1 MRRQIAAILFA
12 DVAGYTRLMD
22 TYESATHSRLMALL
36 SEVVRPAIE
45 RGSGRIV
52 KNTGDGF
59 LARFESVNGAIE
71 AAADIQQKV
80 SLREAGRPHDMQIA
94 FRMGLHSGDIVEE
107 QRDIYGAGVNLAAR
121 LQEDA
126 TPGNILISG
135 TVHEQLGGNLKL
147 PTRDRG
153 FKHFKNIARPVRV
166 FEITLAPDSN
176 PAPAGATNPL
186 PHSRPSIAVL
196 PFLEHGAAAGQSYL
210 GDGLVEDVI
219 GALASLPEIFVISR
233 SSTLIYRETPPDVQS
248 VAKDLGVRYV
258 LSGSIRRRDEA
269 LRISAELSDA
279 ETQEVIA
286 QHRVDGNFAGLFSL
300 QDRLVD
306 QVLQKITPNIR
317 GSELRRIRRKRPEN
331 FDAYDYML
339 RGLELLYRLERS
351 EFERARQM
359 FEQSIALDPDYAAPR
374 AFLALWH
381 SLRLNQGWSTDQDR
395 DLDRAKVDEHSAAAL
410 RCDPNDVWALSLSGH
425 LRALFF
431 RDFETAFAMFDRA
444 LRASPNSA
452 FAWSRSSP
460 AFSYVGDAAE
470 ARRRAEQA
478 LRLSPFDPHLFFTH
492 GVMALAL
499 YTGGDYEA
507 AITWGRRSYA
517 ENPRHTPCLRFLA
530 ASLSATGRLEEA
542 REIGEN
548 LRRLEPEFRVRKFC
562 DGYAYQDSEFRERMA
577 RHLILAGIPA

>member
-1 MRRQIAAILFA
+1 MQRQLAAILFA
-12 DVAGYTRLMD
+12 DIVGYTRLMD
-22 TYESATHSRLMALL
+22 THESATHSRLMALL
-36 SEVVRPAIE
+36 SEVVEPAIE
-45 RGSGRIV
+45 RNVGRIV

-59 LARFESVNGAIE
+59 LARFESVNGAIT
-71 AAADIQQKV
+71 AAADIQQEV
-80 SLREAGRPHDMQIA
+80 NLREADRPHDMQIA
-94 FRMGLHSGDIVEE
+94 FRMGLHSGDIVTN

-126 TPGNILISG
+126 APGNILISG
-135 TVHEQLGGNLKL
+135 AVYEQLGSNLKL
-147 PTRDRG
+147 PTRDLG
-153 FKHFKNIARPVRV
+153 FKHLKNIAKPVRV
-166 FEITLAPDSN
+166 FEITLVRDGSP
-176 PAPAGATNPL
+176 PAVGTASSL

-196 PFLEHGAAAGQSYL
+196 PFLEFGAAAGERYL
-210 GDGLVEDVI
+210 GDGLVEDII
-219 GALASLPEIFVISR
+219 GALASLPDIFVISR
-233 SSTLIYRETPPDVQS
+233 GSTLKYRKTPPDVQS
-248 VAKDLGVRYV
+248 IAKELGVRYV
-258 LSGSIRRRDEA
+258 LWGSIRRRDEV

-286 QHRVDGNFAGLFSL
+286 QHRVDGNFADLFSL
-300 QDRLVD
+300 QDRLVG

-317 GSELRRIRRKRPEN
+317 DSELRRMRRKRPEN

-339 RGLELLYRLERS
+339 RGLDLLYRLERI
-351 EFERARQM
+351 EFERARHM
-359 FEQSIALDPDYAAPR
+359 FEKSIALDPDYSAPR

-395 DLDRAKVDEHSAAAL
+395 DLDRLKVDEHAAAAL

-444 LRASPNSA
+444 LHASPNSA

-478 LRLSPFDPHLFFTH
+478 LQLSPFDPHLFFTH
-492 GVMALAL
+492 GILALAL
-499 YTGGDYEA
+499 YTGGEYEA
-507 AITWGRRSYA
+507 ATTWARRSYA

-530 ASLSATGRLEEA
+530 ASLAATGRLEEA
-542 REIGEN
+542 RHIGEN
-548 LRRLEPEFRVRKFC
+548 LRRLEPEFRVRTFC
-562 DGYAYQDSEFRERMA
+562 NGYAYQEPEFRDRMA
-577 RHLILAGIPA
+577 RHLILAGMPE